1 MAGISTANAYI
12 PNADGTFSNALDA
25 VKVQGVAPRCPAHHH
40 EGVFKAGGAYDS
52 DYLVAIEDA
61 IVLKCDTVNLSL
73 GSSNPG
79 ATRHTKA
86 EYQAILDRLTESG
99 IVVAIASR

>member
-1 MAGISTANAYI
+1 MG
-12 PNADGTFSNALDA
+12 
-25 VKVQGVAPRCPAHHH
+25 
-40 EGVFKAGGAYDS
+40 KAGGAYDS

-99 IVVAIASR
+99 IVVAIAPVTLAPGWSLPETPGISTPMM